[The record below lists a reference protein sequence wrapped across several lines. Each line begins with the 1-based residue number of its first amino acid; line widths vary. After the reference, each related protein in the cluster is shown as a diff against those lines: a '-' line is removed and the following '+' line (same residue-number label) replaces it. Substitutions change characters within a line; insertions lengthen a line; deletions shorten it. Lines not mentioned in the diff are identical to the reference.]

1 MDARIAGDAL
11 MSRHG
16 RLRFAPSHREKLRAA
31 NASNSFYA
39 SMAGEKLAPELT
51 NDIAPKRAY
60 TKREDDDKEALVIE
74 AVSELLSAMPEVM
87 WAVRQ
92 NSGVAGETFV
102 RFYRIL
108 KAPSS
113 VHDVTITDFWG
124 FLRDGKPFALECKRP
139 SWKWANTEREQK
151 QQRFLDVI
159 GRLGGPSAFVTS
171 AAQAEAILR
180 R

>member
-1 MDARIAGDAL
+1 
-11 MSRHG
+11 MSRPG
-16 RLRFAPSHREKLRAA
+16 RLRLSPTMRERMEANNAEQRKL
-31 NASNSFYA
+31 SILT
-39 SMAGEKLAPELT
+39 GKPVPPEFL
-51 NDIAPKRAY
+51 NDIKPKRAY

-113 VHDVTITDFWG
+113 VHDVTITDYWG
-124 FLRDGKPFALECKRP
+124 FLRDGRPFALECKRP